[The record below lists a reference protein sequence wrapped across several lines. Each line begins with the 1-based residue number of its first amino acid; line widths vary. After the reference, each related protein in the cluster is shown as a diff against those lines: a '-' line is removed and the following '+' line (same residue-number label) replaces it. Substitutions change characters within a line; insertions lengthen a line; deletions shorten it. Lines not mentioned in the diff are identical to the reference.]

1 MSKTQTENE
10 IVISWSDDH
19 WNTEYDQLV
28 SSHLMISWPSAS
40 CCPANEM
47 VVRSEGENLA
57 LLPFFPLL
65 RFSDFPWYNVSF
77 IFFLAMLSSF
87 VLYGLFR
94 VLLTK
99 TMFGCLDGVFFIL
112 IFPFSLS
119 LLCCL
124 LIFLWFLQRR
134 DLPQITGHFGPPWCN
149 PQQTEQ
155 KEGCP
160 PMTRKQ
166 TGVLDWV
173 ARLSWSRQVAG
184 GRRKVQVGC
193 CWHREHLKS

>member
-1 MSKTQTENE
+1 MRLILLRFPSNHPSTRAQLTEWEARRLVRTHLKLRIAWCKNHSCVQDTDWE
-10 IVISWSDDH
+10 WNSDHWSDDH

-65 RFSDFPWYNVSF
+65 RFPGFPRYNVSF

-87 VLYGLFR
+87 VLFGLFR

-99 TMFGCLDGVFFIL
+99 SKFACLDGVFFIL

-124 LIFLWFLQRR
+124 QIFLWFL
-134 DLPQITGHFGPPWCN
+134 L
-149 PQQTEQ
+149 
-155 KEGCP
+155 
-160 PMTRKQ
+160 
-166 TGVLDWV
+166 
-173 ARLSWSRQVAG
+173 ASWPSSNNWS
-184 GRRKVQVGC
+184 
-193 CWHREHLKS
+193 CWSSLM

>member
-1 MSKTQTENE
+1 MRGEQALTWRSELLDAKTTAVSKTQTENE
-10 IVISWSDDH
+10 TLISWSDDH
-19 WNTEYDQLV
+19 WNTEHDQLV

-65 RFSDFPWYNVSF
+65 RFSDLPWYNVSF

-87 VLYGLFR
+87 VLYGLFC

-99 TMFGCLDGVFFIL
+99 TMFVCLDGVFFIL

-124 LIFLWFLQRR
+124 LIFLWFL
-134 DLPQITGHFGPPWCN
+134 LAPWSSSN
-149 PQQTEQ
+149 N
-155 KEGCP
+155 
-160 PMTRKQ
+160 
-166 TGVLDWV
+166 
-173 ARLSWSRQVAG
+173 WSFRSS
-184 GRRKVQVGC
+184 
-193 CWHREHLKS
+193 LM